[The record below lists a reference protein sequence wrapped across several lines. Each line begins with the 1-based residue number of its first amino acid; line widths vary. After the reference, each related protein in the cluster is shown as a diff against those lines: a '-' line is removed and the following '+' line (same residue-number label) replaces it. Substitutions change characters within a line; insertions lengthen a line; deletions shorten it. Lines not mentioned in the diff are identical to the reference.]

1 MLCFA
6 WVRLTSFVAKRY
18 TFRALSFGAAN
29 FLLVVSSAATNKM
42 PSKKDG
48 MQPMQMQTSA
58 PTGHHGGISS
68 KPIII
73 ILSAVVLGLMALVVG
88 GGVAVY
94 KVIQTHH
101 MNSDTLAQLKSV
113 ESMVQQLKVSS
124 CGCSGMASWHLL
136 TLIALPVLDLY

>member
-1 MLCFA
+1 
-6 WVRLTSFVAKRY
+6 
-18 TFRALSFGAAN
+18 
-29 FLLVVSSAATNKM
+29 
-42 PSKKDG
+42 
-48 MQPMQMQTSA
+48 
-58 PTGHHGGISS
+58 
-68 KPIII
+68 
-73 ILSAVVLGLMALVVG
+73 MALVVG